1 MIESET
7 ALKERD
13 SEAAEEVGAS
23 EEVGT
28 SEDAE
33 ALGEVEVSEEAE
45 ASEEA
50 EVSEEAGAS
59 EEVETSGDTEAL
71 GEVEAPGEGKKGEP
85 WSRKKK
91 LTVAALAAA
100 GVILAAAIVLGIMLI
115 ADRPEG
121 TAEDLVRALISGDGE
136 AAVEL
141 LPEKVIEELAREAA
155 ADVDETRRALAE
167 SLGAAVEVYAP
178 APTEAQARAG
188 KSRAITGEELE
199 ALRDTYG
206 QIGLTLRKAAAV
218 DVAVGGGTVPV
229 RAVKLGPWWYA
240 DYTAIEDTAYAIAYL
255 GPSKETA

>member
-23 EEVGT
+23 DEVGT
-28 SEDAE
+28 SGDAE
-33 ALGEVEVSEEAE
+33 
-45 ASEEA
+45 
-50 EVSEEAGAS
+50 AS

-91 LTVAALAAA
+91 LTVAALAVA
-100 GVILAAAIVLGIMLI
+100 GVILAAAIVLGITLI

-155 ADVDETRRALAE
+155 ADIDETRRALAE

-178 APTEAQARAG
+178 APTEAQARAD

-218 DVAVGGGTVPV
+218 DVTVGGGTVPV
-229 RAVKLGPWWYA
+229 RAVKLGLWWYA